1 MSSMEGCCKFIEKL
15 NGELYGFIH
24 SAGVLQD
31 SMLMNLTW
39 EKFETVFQSLGN
51 RVSPC
56 QTSGGNQTSLRC
68 FPVFKIL
75 TVFYSPISPISPSQS
90 PDVSRCLQMSPD
102 VSRCLQMSP
111 DVSSASWIAQVEAS
125 CSAFPA
131 LCSGAKPAEGLPIH
145 VEFLFDL
152 RVWQHGSAEL
162 LWIQLL
168 SGCADTPSQGT
179 SNSDAFTGLETSMI
193 FHVYPFVYP
202 FVHCCSHVS
211 CFIFACK
218 PKV

>member
-15 NGELYGFIH
+15 KGELYGFIH

-75 TVFYSPISPISPSQS
+75 TVFYSPISPISPISPSQS

-102 VSRCLQMSP
+102 VSRCLQCFM
-111 DVSSASWIAQVEAS
+111 D
-125 CSAFPA
+125 
-131 LCSGAKPAEGLPIH
+131 CSGRSIMQRFSCTMLWSKTRRRTSDSCGIS
-145 VEFLFDL
+145 L
-152 RVWQHGSAEL
+152 RPPCMATW
-162 LWIQLL
+162 
-168 SGCADTPSQGT
+168 
-179 SNSDAFTGLETSMI
+179 
-193 FHVYPFVYP
+193 
-202 FVHCCSHVS
+202 VS
-211 CFIFACK
+211 
-218 PKV
+218 